1 MSVINFSKQE
11 MVNMMEAVKEQAH
24 NGMYGIRH
32 SILYSEAYMR
42 KMRHE
47 PDENKAV
54 ESLIEWMFDHLHKA
68 NLFAYVSQY
77 GDPIEKGELD
87 GEYPDKNKSYEATK
101 LVGELN
107 SLNYNLA
114 DNAGNMFVEP
124 LYYKLLET
132 ITTALTRIYF
142 ESHTDESDRY

>member
-1 MSVINFSKQE
+1 
-11 MVNMMEAVKEQAH
+11 MEAVKDCATD
-24 NGMYGIRH
+24 GIYGIKH
-32 SILYSEAYMR
+32 SIVYSEAYMR

-47 PDENKAV
+47 EDEKKAV
-54 ESLIEWMFDHLHKA
+54 DSLIEWMFDHLHKA

-77 GDPIEKGELD
+77 GEAIEKGELD
-87 GEYPDKNKSYEATK
+87 GEYPDKNKSYGSTV
-101 LVGELN
+101 LVGQLK

-124 LYYKLLET
+124 LYYDLLET
-132 ITTALTRIYF
+132 IINALASVYF